1 MNCSKPVP
9 LPSVAEEI
17 TNAVSH
23 GIGALL
29 SLGVLPILVLFAKGT
44 AATFGAFLFGIS
56 LIFLYLMSTLY
67 HSFPDG
73 AAKRVLQQMDH
84 AAIFVLI
91 AGSYSVFCLSQFYET
106 IGPRLCI
113 EVWSLAAV
121 GILAQIIWGR
131 KAHTFAQVLYLLMGW
146 LVISHFHEV
155 VATFTPA
162 EFWLLLSGGL
172 AYTVGFVFYAL
183 QKFPW
188 MHPTW
193 HFFVLGGSVCHVICV
208 MLIFL

>member
-29 SLGVLPILVLFAKGT
+29 SVGILPILVLCAEGT
-44 AATFGAFLFGIS
+44 AATCGAILFGLS

-67 HSFPDG
+67 HSFPNG
-73 AAKRVLQQMDH
+73 AAKKVLQQMDH

-91 AGSYSVFCLSQFYET
+91 AGSYSVFCLSRFYET
-106 IGPRLCI
+106 IGPQLCI
-113 EVWSLAAV
+113 EVWSLAAI

-131 KAHTFAQVLYLLMGW
+131 KAHIFAQVLYLLMGW

-162 EFWLLLSGGL
+162 QFWFLLAGGL
-172 AYTVGFVFYAL
+172 FYTVGFVFYAH
-183 QKFPW
+183 QRIPW

-193 HFFVLGGSVCHVICV
+193 HFFVLGGSVCHVICA

>member
-9 LPSVAEEI
+9 APSVAEEI

-23 GIGALL
+23 GIGAIL
-29 SLGVLPILVLFAKGT
+29 SVGILPFLILCAKGP
-44 AATFGAFLFGIS
+44 AATFGAILFGLS

-67 HSFPDG
+67 HSFPNG
-73 AAKRVLQQMDH
+73 AAKKVFQQMDH

-91 AGSYSVFCLSQFYET
+91 SGSYSVFCLSQFYET

-113 EVWSLAAV
+113 EVWTLAAI
-121 GILAQIIWGR
+121 GILAQLIWGN

-146 LVISHFHEV
+146 LVISHFREV
-155 VATFTPA
+155 TEAFTPA
-162 EFWLLLSGGL
+162 QFWLLLAGGL
-172 AYTVGFVFYAL
+172 FYTVGFVFYAL
-183 QKFPW
+183 QRIPW

-193 HFFVLGGSVCHVICV
+193 HFFVLGGSVCHVVCA